1 MEALEVIDSQG
12 SSVGRLSAKSLMI
25 QGLDKVV
32 YLLEVGIKV
41 GKVGSRN
48 TLTGIDDVAGSLEF
62 VDALK
67 DDQEKRSGLGVSR
80 DGAQDVLEVAT
91 EMSQEIVGA
100 EVFGFGAE
108 TVHGPLVKGAA
119 MDAASV
125 EVMAAEQLAA
135 EGDLAAVV
143 SGGQD
148 VGA

>member
-80 DGAQDVLEVAT
+80 DGALDVLEVAT

>member
-1 MEALEVIDSQG
+1 MIDSQR
-12 SSVGRLSAKSLMI
+12 SSEGRQSVKSLVI
-25 QGLDKVV
+25 QGLEEVMH
-32 YLLEVGIKV
+32 LLEVGIKV
-41 GKVGSRN
+41 GKVGGRN
-48 TLTGIDDVAGSLEF
+48 ALAGIDDVAGSLEF
-62 VDALK
+62 VDAIE
-67 DDQEKRSGLGVSR
+67 DYQEKRPGFGVSGN
-80 DGAQDVLEVAT
+80 GALDAIEVAT
-91 EMSQEIVGA
+91 EMRQEIVGA
-100 EVFGFGAE
+100 KGLGFGAE